1 MPALLKMALRN
12 VAEHRSK
19 SLIIG
24 TLLALGAFIIV
35 LGNSFID
42 ASKAGIRT
50 MFTESYTGDIFVSGI
65 SEEGDVSLFGVMS
78 VGGLAETPRIPEY
91 ERVREIVRG
100 APGVKSLTGMATGF
114 GAAMREVG
122 DNPEER
128 PEGDSAEEMRNS
140 MASRMLFL
148 FGIDGSSYWDV
159 FDTIEMTSGTRL
171 EPGMQGVIINE
182 TQLAKMAKTL
192 KRGIGVG
199 DKILVQGMSGGG
211 MRLRELTVAGTYKPR
226 GQGSAPEQMAFAD
239 IDTIRVFSGMT
250 VGSAE
255 AVTLSAEQT
264 GMLAADDTDSLFSD
278 DLFTDTPT
286 PAGAAFDEKKLAAQL
301 SDVSGRERANAAD
314 LGAWQFI
321 VARTGDPG
329 ATQRAIRAINERFK
343 AEGIKAVA
351 GDWQKAS
358 GPYGQSVDVVRVVFT
373 VAIVILAI
381 VAVIIIMNTF
391 VISVIERTGEIG
403 TMRAIGAGRKFVRRM
418 FVAEAGILSLAFS
431 TLGALLGWAAAAILG
446 AMRIAAGNDFFE
458 ILFGG
463 KFLSPVVT
471 PVSFIAAIFGMV
483 LVGYLANLYPVSVA
497 LKIQPVRAMQTE

>member
-1 MPALLKMALRN
+1 MRALLKMAFRN

-78 VGGLAETPRIPEY
+78 VGGLAETPRIPDY
-91 ERVREIVRG
+91 ERVRDIVRS
-100 APGVKSLTGMATGF
+100 APGVKALTGMATGF
-114 GAAMREVG
+114 GAAMRDPSE
-122 DNPEER
+122 NPEEQAQ
-128 PEGDSAEEMRNS
+128 GDSTEEIRNS
-140 MASRMLFL
+140 MASRVLFL

-159 FDTIEMTSGTRL
+159 FDTIEMTAGQRL
-171 EPGMQGVIINE
+171 KPGMSGIIVNE
-182 TQLAKMAKTL
+182 THLANMAKTL
-192 KRGIGVG
+192 KRKLGVG
-199 DKILVQGMSGGG
+199 DKVLVQGMSGGG
-211 MRLRELTVAGTYKPR
+211 MRLRELTVIGTYRAK
-226 GQGSAPEQMAFAD
+226 GQGSAPEQMAYAD

-250 VGSAE
+250 VGASE
-255 AVTLSAEQT
+255 AIVLSSDQT
-264 GMLAADDTDSLFSD
+264 AMLAADDPDALFGG
-278 DLFTDTPT
+278 DLFEESPS
-286 PAGAAFDEKKLAAQL
+286 PSGAAFDEKVLAAQL

-321 VARTGDPG
+321 VARTGDPRST
-329 ATQRAIRAINERFK
+329 ARAVDYINGRFK

-351 GDWQKAS
+351 GDWQKAA
-358 GPYGQSVDVVRVVFT
+358 GPYGQSVDVVRIVFT

-381 VAVIIIMNTF
+381 VAIIIIMNTF

-418 FVAEAGILSLAFS
+418 FVTEAGILSLAFS
-431 TLGALLGWAAAAILG
+431 LLGALLGWGTAAILR

-463 KFLSPVVT
+463 MYLNPVVT
-471 PVSFIAAIFGMV
+471 PVSFTAAVFGMV
-483 LVGYLANLYPVSVA
+483 LVAYLANLYPVSVA
-497 LKIQPVRAMQTE
+497 LKIQPVRAMQSE